1 MSIGILTKEE
11 FIATLQH
18 YLSASGPIQ
27 SAELLRG
34 RKRQL
39 ETVEEAFASPGRNV
53 FIYGDRGVGKT
64 SLAQTAAHQHQSSDR
79 DPIIVACDAST
90 TFSNMV
96 QSIANKIL
104 ANPLGSNMRS
114 TTKLKAGVPSVVSAE
129 REMTSDRGGNTP
141 LVTDIN
147 SAVLLLKHLSDGR
160 RDKTVVVVDEFDL
173 IRNEDDKVSIANLLK
188 QVGDQKIDIQFIFCG
203 IGKSLDTLLGAH
215 GSAHRY
221 IQEVKLEPLVYGPR
235 LEIIEA
241 SASAFGVDIET
252 RIKTRIAAVSDGFP
266 HYVHLV
272 CEKLYW
278 EMFRDPQPCPA
289 VTLEHYRN
297 AIRSAIEAAQQRHR
311 KAYEKATMKEAGDYE
326 EILWAAA
333 NHSDLFQNNDV
344 IYASYQKIME
354 MRGKQPVERAKFT
367 PKLSSLKSP
376 SCGRILTSPRRNW
389 TEFQENMIRGYVRLR
404 AEDQGIELAQE
415 CVPSKET
422 SEVWMSKME
431 SKTPRSTFR
440 SKIPPGVFIRRK
452 R

>member
-1 MSIGILTKEE
+1 
-11 FIATLQH
+11 
-18 YLSASGPIQ
+18 
-27 SAELLRG
+27 
-34 RKRQL
+34 
-39 ETVEEAFASPGRNV
+39 
-53 FIYGDRGVGKT
+53 
-64 SLAQTAAHQHQSSDR
+64 
-79 DPIIVACDAST
+79 
-90 TFSNMV
+90 
-96 QSIANKIL
+96 
-104 ANPLGSNMRS
+104 
-114 TTKLKAGVPSVVSAE
+114 
-129 REMTSDRGGNTP
+129 
-141 LVTDIN
+141 
-147 SAVLLLKHLSDGR
+147 
-160 RDKTVVVVDEFDL
+160 
-173 IRNEDDKVSIANLLK
+173 
-188 QVGDQKIDIQFIFCG
+188 
-203 IGKSLDTLLGAH
+203 
-215 GSAHRY
+215 
-221 IQEVKLEPLVYGPR
+221 
-235 LEIIEA
+235 
-241 SASAFGVDIET
+241 
-252 RIKTRIAAVSDGFP
+252 
-266 HYVHLV
+266 
-272 CEKLYW
+272 YW

-431 SKTPRSTFR
+431 SKTPRSTFGSR
-440 SKIPPGVFIRRK
+440 IPPGVFIRRK